1 MLVRALIA
9 SPMRHVQVL
18 GAHRL
23 PLEPGTVTDRP
34 PAQAF
39 LFSLI
44 PSFPSRI

>member
-1 MLVRALIA
+1 MLVKALIA

-23 PLEPGTVTDRP
+23 PLERGTVTDRS

-44 PSFPSRI
+44 LSFQSRV